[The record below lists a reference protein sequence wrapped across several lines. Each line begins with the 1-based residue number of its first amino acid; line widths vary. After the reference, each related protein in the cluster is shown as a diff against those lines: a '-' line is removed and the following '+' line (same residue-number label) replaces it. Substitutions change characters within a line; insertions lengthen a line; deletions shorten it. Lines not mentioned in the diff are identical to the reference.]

1 MERTFIHLRTHSD
14 YSLLEGMIKVESL
27 VAMCVEQ
34 KMPAVAL
41 TDSGNLFGSLEFSD
55 CAVNAG
61 IQPIVGCNIM
71 VENSNDC
78 LGNILLLTKNS
89 TGFRNLIDLVSNS
102 FKNSQ
107 LEKINRVNLND
118 LLQASEGLIAL
129 TGGCDDILARALQG
143 KHDGTTDIIDAIL
156 RAFEGDIYVELQR
169 HGLSA
174 QNEVESL
181 LIQFAFDRKLPLI
194 ATNDVFFG
202 QRSDFHA
209 HDALSCISSGSY
221 VVQED
226 RHRLTTEHYLKTAKE
241 MHDLFADIPEAV
253 HNTIVVA
260 QRCSFI
266 QEVKKPHL
274 PHFPCSEGRTE
285 AEELTESAI
294 IGLEARLKSKGIY
307 DDEGQ
312 RELYMDRLKYE
323 LGVVISMDYSGY
335 FLIVADFIVWSKKN
349 NIMVGPGRGSG
360 AGSLISWSLGI
371 TDLDPIEFGLIFE
384 RFLNPDRVS
393 MPDFDID
400 FCQEKRDK
408 VIEYVQKKYG
418 YVAHIITFG
427 KLQARAVLRD
437 VGRVMQIPYAQIDR
451 ICKMIPH
458 DPISPVTLLEA
469 IEMDQNLK
477 AEQESDETVA
487 KLIEISLKLE
497 GLYRHASVHA
507 AGIVICD
514 KPLVNFVPLYY
525 ERSCALPITQYNMKY
540 VEKAGLVKFD
550 FLGLRTLT
558 MIDQICSLIKKR
570 GGHIELSKIPLD
582 DKKTYE
588 MLSQGNS
595 VGVFQLESA
604 GMREAISKLRP
615 DSIQDIIALISLYRP
630 GPMNNIAVY
639 IARKHGLEE
648 PDYIHPKIECVLKET
663 FGVIIYQEQV
673 MEIARILAGYS
684 LGEADLLRR
693 AMGKKIKDEMDR
705 QREDFINGAV
715 SNGIEKSKASY
726 IFDLVAK
733 FAGYG
738 FNKSH
743 AAAYALI
750 SFQTAYLRAN
760 YTHEFF
766 TASMNLDID
775 DKDKLGLL
783 CQQAK
788 QCGID
793 VIPPDINFSSAEF
806 SVSGNA
812 IRYGLGAIRN
822 VGYVTANEI
831 IPEEGNKYSDIW
843 EFISGVRI
851 KAPLKRTLESLIK
864 SGALDSIHPNRKQLF
879 VSVGVLLNM
888 LENKKINMDTQQFS
902 LFGEREECHL
912 EEVEDWT
919 EDEKVEHEFFTFG
932 FYLRYH
938 PMGKYSRLLHKF
950 GVGFASSRQESRE
963 AGITKCAGVIS
974 SVRMRSVNR
983 ERFAI
988 LRVSDPNGVN
998 DVAFY
1003 NSDTIEESRDLFHSG
1018 VSVIMDMDYNISKA
1032 RLVGRGIHSFNESLA
1047 SMVKKIKSLALHSG
1061 GGIPCA
1067 GALRDILISDKK
1079 GAEVFVELT
1088 SNGNLVL
1095 IKLPGTFLM
1104 TADIIASLFSIDW
1117 IADITINHCGYV

>member
-1 MERTFIHLRTHSD
+1 MDGIFVHLRTHSD

-55 CAVNAG
+55 CAARAG
-61 IQPIVGCNIM
+61 LQPIIGCNIM
-71 VENSNDC
+71 VEESGNN
-78 LGNILLLTKNS
+78 LGNILLLAKS
-89 TGFRNLIDLVSNS
+89 AEGFANLTNLISNG
-102 FKNSQ
+102 FNNSQ
-107 LEKINRVNLND
+107 LEKINRINIDD
-118 LLQASEGLIAL
+118 LLRLSGGLIAL
-129 TGGCDDILARALQG
+129 TGGHDDILARALLNNG
-143 KHDGTTDIIDAIL
+143 DDFRALDSII
-156 RAFEGDIYVELQR
+156 RVFKYNVYVELQR
-169 HGLSA
+169 HGLNG
-174 QNEVESL
+174 QREVEEL
-181 LIQFAFDRKLPLI
+181 LIRFAYERNIPLV
-194 ATNDVFFG
+194 ATNDVFFACRG
-202 QRSDFHA
+202 DFQA
-209 HDALSCISSGSY
+209 HDVLSCISTGAY

-226 RHRLTTEHYLKTAKE
+226 RHRFTPEHYFKTAAE
-241 MHDLFADIPEAV
+241 MYELFSDVPEAV
-253 HNTIVVA
+253 LNTSLVA

-266 QEVKKPHL
+266 QEVRKPQL
-274 PHFPCSEGRTE
+274 PHFPCFEGRTE
-285 AEELTESAI
+285 AEELTECALA
-294 IGLEARLKSKGIY
+294 GLEVRLKSKGIG
-307 DDEGQ
+307 DDEEQ
-312 RELYMDRLKYE
+312 RNLYLKRLKYE
-323 LGVVISMDYSGY
+323 LGVVISMEYSGY
-335 FLIVADFIVWSKKN
+335 FLIVADFIRWSKQN

-360 AGSLISWSLGI
+360 AGSLIAWSLGI

-408 VIEYVQKKYG
+408 VIEYVKEKYG

-477 AEQESDETVA
+477 AEQENDETVA
-487 KLIEISLKLE
+487 KLIEVSLKLE

-514 KPLVNFVPLYY
+514 QPLENFVPLYY
-525 ERSCALPITQYNMKY
+525 DKSSSLPITQYNMKY

-558 MIDQICSLIKKR
+558 MIDQICSLIRAR
-570 GGHIELSKIPLD
+570 GEEIELSKIPLN

-588 MLSQGNS
+588 MLSAGDS
-595 VGVFQLESA
+595 IGVFQLESA

-630 GPMNNIAVY
+630 GPMNNIAIY
-639 IARKHGLEE
+639 ISRKHGLEE
-648 PDYIHPKIECVLKET
+648 PDYIHPMLECVLKET

-693 AMGKKIKDEMDR
+693 AMGKKIKEEMDR
-705 QREDFINGAV
+705 QRQDFVDGAV
-715 SNGIEKSKASY
+715 SNGIEESKASY

-760 YTHEFF
+760 YTKEFF

-788 QCGID
+788 MCGID
-793 VIPPDINFSSAEF
+793 VMPPDINLSSAEF
-806 SVSGNA
+806 TVSGNS
-812 IRYGLGAIRN
+812 IRYGLGALKN
-822 VGYVTANEI
+822 VGQLTAHEI
-831 IPEEGNKYSDIW
+831 LPVKGSRYSDIW
-843 EFISGVRI
+843 DLVGNVRI
-851 KAPLKRTLESLIK
+851 RSPLKRTLESLIK
-864 SGALDSIHPNRKQLF
+864 SGSLDSIHPNRRQLF
-879 VSVGVLLNM
+879 ASLGIILNII
-888 LENKKINMDTQQFS
+888 ENKKVSIDAHQFS
-902 LFGEREECHL
+902 LFSEKEEGQL
-912 EEVEDWT
+912 EEVDDWT
-919 EDEKVEHEFFTFG
+919 EDEKIEHEFATIG

-938 PMGKYSRLLHKF
+938 PLSKYEQVLGKF
-950 GVGFASSRQESRE
+950 GVRFVSSTQEERE
-963 AGITKCAGVIS
+963 SGVTKRAGVIS
-974 SVRMRSVNR
+974 SVKMRSANK

-988 LRVSDPNGVN
+988 VRVSDPHGVN

-1003 NSDTIEESRDLFHSG
+1003 NSKTIEENRDLFNSG
-1018 VSVIMDMDYNISKA
+1018 VPVMIDMDYNAAKG
-1032 RLVGRGIHSFNESLA
+1032 RLVGRNICNFHESISLMMRRVRSIAIHVGQNTLIA
-1047 SMVKKIKSLALHSG
+1047 HMLQAVLK
-1061 GGIPCA
+1061 
-1067 GALRDILISDKK
+1067 RDAM
-1079 GAEVFVELT
+1079 GAEVYIELL
-1088 SNGNLVL
+1088 SKGHLVL
-1095 IKLPGTFLM
+1095 IKLPGAFLV
-1104 TADIIASLFSIDW
+1104 TPEILAQIFNISWVD
-1117 IADITINHCGYV
+1117 DITINHRGYL